1 MKKRKALE
9 DTAMNIKSLKEEV
22 DQSLK
27 AYFDREREYNKVLY
41 DSMAYSI
48 NVGGKRVR
56 PILMLLSYYIYK
68 SDYKKVLSPA
78 MAIEMIHTYSL
89 IHDDLPC
96 MDNDDLRRGKPTNH
110 KVFGEAIAVLAG
122 DALLNE
128 AMKVLVDYS
137 LEEGRD
143 ALRATKII
151 ADAAGSDGMIGGQI
165 VDIINEE
172 KEEISLDELNYMHL
186 KKTGELIKAS
196 ILAGGV
202 LAGASDKD
210 IKKLEEFGYKL
221 GLAFQIKD
229 DILDVVG
236 NAEDLGKNVHK
247 DQECN
252 KNNYITIFG
261 LEECKDKCVNLTE
274 ECIEILSSI
283 EGNTEPLKELTIGLL
298 ERKF

>member
-1 MKKRKALE
+1 
-9 DTAMNIKSLKEEV
+9 MNISSLKEEV

-56 PILMLLSYYIYK
+56 PILMILAYYIYK

-196 ILAGGV
+196 IMAGAV
-202 LAGASDKD
+202 IAGASDKD

-236 NAEDLGKNVHK
+236 NTEDLGKNVHK
-247 DQECN
+247 DQDCN

-283 EGNTEPLKELTIGLL
+283 EGRTEPLKALTMMLL

>member
-1 MKKRKALE
+1 
-9 DTAMNIKSLKEEV
+9 MNISSLKEEV
-22 DQSLK
+22 DQYLEK
-27 AYFDREREYNKVLY
+27 YFSKEREYNKVLY
-41 DSMAYSI
+41 DSMAYSV

-56 PILMLLSYYIYK
+56 PILMLLSYGIYK
-68 SDYKKVLSPA
+68 DDYKKILKASS
-78 MAIEMIHTYSL
+78 AIEMIHTYSL

-128 AMKVLVDYS
+128 AMKVLVDFS
-137 LEEGRD
+137 LEYGRD
-143 ALRATKII
+143 SLKATKII
-151 ADAAGSDGMIGGQI
+151 MDAAGSDGMIGGQI
-165 VDIINEE
+165 VDIINED

-196 ILAGGV
+196 IVSGAI
-202 LAGASDKD
+202 LAGASDID
-210 IKKLEEFGYKL
+210 IKKLEEYGYKL

-236 NAEDLGKNVHK
+236 NAKDLGKKVNK
-247 DQECN
+247 DQEGH

-261 LEECKDKCVNLTE
+261 LEECKNKCISLTE
-274 ECIEILSSI
+274 ECIDILNSI
-283 EGNTEPLKELTIGLL
+283 ERNVDPLKELTMMLL